1 MLSGFKDIVVAETTG
16 HTGASMAIL
25 SGEVPLQF
33 QLSPRLRIL
42 DHDSPP
48 GQRCHR
54 PCIWREGSPVLHIF
68 RTVIPHAQFVISNGR
83 KNHCMSMSMT
93 VQFGLELLCGY
104 IVTSFRHQREIELSL
119 VSLLFTAEAHDEG
132 QDCASL
138 KISSSWAYRGSKRPR
153 LRNIRAR
160 AHAVA
165 DKRS

>member
-1 MLSGFKDIVVAETTG
+1 MHLARRISSAAHFSDCYTTCAVRYLERPAK
-16 HTGASMAIL
+16 TL
-25 SGEVPLQF
+25 YE
-33 QLSPRLRIL
+33 
-42 DHDSPP
+42 HD
-48 GQRCHR
+48 
-54 PCIWREGSPVLHIF
+54 
-68 RTVIPHAQFVISNGR
+68 
-83 KNHCMSMSMT
+83 SMT